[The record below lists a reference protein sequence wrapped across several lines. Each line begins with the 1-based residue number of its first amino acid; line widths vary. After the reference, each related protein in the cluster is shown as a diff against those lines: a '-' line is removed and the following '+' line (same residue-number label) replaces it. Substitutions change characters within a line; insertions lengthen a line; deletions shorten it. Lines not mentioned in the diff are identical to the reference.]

1 MKEKKVPIRLCVATN
16 QPFPK
21 KDMIRI
27 VKTPENEV
35 KIDLSG
41 KINGHG
47 AYISRSIEAVQIA
60 KTKKILDKKLEIEI
74 NDAIYDELIALIQK

>member
-27 VKTPENEV
+27 IKTPENEV

-41 KINGHG
+41 KLNGHG

>member
-41 KINGHG
+41 KLNGHG

>member
-41 KINGHG
+41 KLNGHG

-60 KTKKILDKKLEIEI
+60 KAKKILDKKLEIEI